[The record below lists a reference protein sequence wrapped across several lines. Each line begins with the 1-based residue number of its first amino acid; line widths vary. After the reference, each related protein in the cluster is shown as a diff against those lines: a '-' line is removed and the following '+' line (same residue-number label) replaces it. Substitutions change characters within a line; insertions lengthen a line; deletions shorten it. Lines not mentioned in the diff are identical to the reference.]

1 MKRKIFIIVALVII
15 VLLEGTRTVYSIYRY
30 YTPEVVAYKSMIIKQ
45 PNPPIETIEFAVSNY
60 GSSKFSKN
68 PPKYAQQIVE
78 QANKMVEAINSEVRS
93 DKYIEPTEIR
103 VYAEVKEGKTYFT
116 YIGEVTTKDGKTKPY
131 HKEIMIDY
139 PFLLQRLWP
148 QDLEN

>member
-1 MKRKIFIIVALVII
+1 MKRKIFIIVALIII
-15 VLLEGTRTVYSIYRY
+15 VLLEGTRTGYSIYRY
-30 YTPEVVAYKSMIIKQ
+30 YTPEVVAYKMIETKR
-45 PNPPIETIEFAVSNY
+45 PNPPIETIEFGVSNY
-60 GSSKFSKN
+60 GSSKFSEN
-68 PPKYAQQIVE
+68 PPKHAKQIVE
-78 QANKMVEAINSEVRS
+78 QAKEMVDAINSEVLS

-103 VYAEVKEGKTYFT
+103 VYAEVKDDKTYFT

-139 PFLLQRLWP
+139 PFLLQRLWQ

>member
-1 MKRKIFIIVALVII
+1 MKRKIFIIVALIII

-45 PNPPIETIEFAVSNY
+45 PNPPIETIEFAVNNY
-60 GSSKFSKN
+60 DSSKFSKN
-68 PPKYAQQIVE
+68 PPKHAKQIVE
-78 QANKMVEAINSEVRS
+78 QANKMVSAINSEVRS

-103 VYAEVKEGKTYFT
+103 VYAEVKDDKTYFT

-139 PFLLQRLWP
+139 PFSLQRLWP
-148 QDLEN
+148 QNLEN